1 VGLVAGIVV
10 AVIGGLSA
18 PAFAHH
24 AILSGEQSCASND
37 HVITWSI
44 GNNRDDET
52 MTIDWAEATVN
63 GQTYAVTGYTS
74 PVGLS
79 GTTTATTVIPG
90 PVQGTVT
97 LTVHVTWPTYEN
109 TNTTELPLT
118 GGTCGCECTSTT
130 TSTTTEPTTTTT
142 TDNRCDVVQPTN
154 GIDDPQGHNNPDCNT
169 TTTEPTTTT
178 TEPVTTTTEHQCG
191 CSTTTTEATTTTT
204 EPTTTT
210 TEPVTTTT
218 EHHCGCSTT
227 TTEATTTTTEATTTT
242 TEATTTTTQPEETT
256 TTTMPTTTSTQ
267 VEGTTT
273 IVTTTTLGHQ
283 GSTVPTTQPPTTQAP
298 TTTQA
303 PPQGQLPFTGSG
315 MTFPLIFGLGSLI
328 LGGFFAFRKRS
339 AWTR

>member
-1 VGLVAGIVV
+1 MKRLIGIGRSRTGRVGLVAGLIVATLV
-10 AVIGGLSA
+10 GLSA

-24 AILSGEQSCASND
+24 AILSGEMVCANND

-44 GNNRDDET
+44 GNNRDDEA
-52 MTIDWAEATVN
+52 MTIVWAEATVN
-63 GQTYAVTGYTS
+63 GQTYAVTGYSS
-74 PVGLS
+74 PVGFL
-79 GTTTATTVIPG
+79 GTTTATTVVPG
-90 PVQGTVT
+90 PVQGDIT

-109 TNTTELPLT
+109 TNTTEIPIT
-118 GGTCGCECTSTT
+118 GGTCGCGCTSTT

-142 TDNRCDVVQPTN
+142 
-154 GIDDPQGHNNPDCNT
+154 
-169 TTTEPTTTT
+169 
-178 TEPVTTTTEHQCG
+178 
-191 CSTTTTEATTTTT
+191 EATTTTTT

-267 VEGTTT
+267 AEGTTT

-303 PPQGQLPFTGSG
+303 PPQGELPFTGSG
-315 MTFPLIFGLGSLI
+315 MTFPLIFGLGSLL

-339 AWTR
+339 AWNR